1 MFRPPAGRSQLLGA
15 VGAVDV
21 VRVEHEAL
29 VGQAEAALLAVEAVL
44 VPGKALVVHHV
55 GAMTEPCSGTRG
67 GRGRTRGGV
76 GGRDTHGGCT
86 SFFSSHNFPGGIER
100 AVVRTRRRGLGRPS
114 AQNSGGNNNNLS
126 AVDEAGRREPGGG
139 GRGHPVGG
147 RNFL

>member
-44 VPGKALVVHHV
+44 VPGEALVVHHV

-76 GGRDTHGGCT
+76 GGRDTHGGGT
-86 SFFSSHNFPGGIER
+86 HWSLDRNNPNG
-100 AVVRTRRRGLGRPS
+100 AVGRCGLGVFRK
-114 AQNSGGNNNNLS
+114 
-126 AVDEAGRREPGGG
+126 
-139 GRGHPVGG
+139 
-147 RNFL
+147 

>member
-44 VPGKALVVHHV
+44 VPGEALVVHHV

-76 GGRDTHGGCT
+76 GGRDTHGGGHTGHSTATTPTARSVGVDWVCSESERSLNF
-86 SFFSSHNFPGGIER
+86 SFATG
-100 AVVRTRRRGLGRPS
+100 TRFTLF
-114 AQNSGGNNNNLS
+114 QNGFHCSRIITVS
-126 AVDEAGRREPGGG
+126 QCC
-139 GRGHPVGG
+139 
-147 RNFL
+147 